1 MKIKVKKGE
10 AHGKIAVIPSKS
22 YAHRILLCSAL
33 SEKEVKVCGLI
44 DSKDILATKNAL
56 LALGASFKEVEGGL
70 LVTPLSYDGS
80 EKRVFCDESGS
91 TLRFLL
97 PVISA
102 LGINAVVDGKDGLRR
117 RPIKLLLDVLRSGGA
132 VIEGDSLPVNMSG
145 RLTAGKYI
153 LDGSQS
159 SQNLTGLMYALTL
172 LDKPSEIVLTNGL
185 VSVGY
190 VDISLDV
197 MRNFGARIDKTDSGY
212 IVYPSSFSGVDDVT
226 VEGDYSSA
234 SFLMALGALTGEVE
248 VTGLNPQSKQGDKA
262 MIDVLTKMG
271 ADIEQGD
278 SVICK
283 KSALKA
289 IKLDATDI
297 PDLIPIIAV
306 CCAFSDGVSEIK
318 GVDRLKI
325 KESDRLRAIC
335 DMLDNFGVGHRYEA
349 NTLYVYGG
357 KVEKSTGV
365 INGYNDHRIVM
376 SASVMAMAVGEAVIE
391 DMEAINKSYPT
402 FFEDLKVLGGDNIA
416 EVLR

>member
-1 MKIKVKKGE
+1 MEVKVKKGE
-10 AHGKIAVIPSKS
+10 ARGKIAIIPSKS

-33 SEKEVKVCGLI
+33 SNSEVKISGLI
-44 DSKDILATKNAL
+44 DSKDIIATKNAL
-56 LALGASFKEVEGGL
+56 KALGTSFKEVEDGL
-70 LVTPLSYDGS
+70 VVTPLNYDGG
-80 EKRVFCDESGS
+80 EKTVFCGESGS

-102 LGINAVVDGKDGLRR
+102 LGINAVVDGKEGLRR

-132 VIEGDSLPVNMSG
+132 VIEGDSLPIKMSG
-145 RLTAGKYI
+145 KLTSGRYI

-172 LDKPSEIVLTNGL
+172 LDEPSEIVLKNGL

-197 MRNFGARIDKTDSGY
+197 MRRFGARITKTESGY
-212 IVYPSSFSGVDDVT
+212 IVYPSRFSGVKSID

-248 VTGLNPQSKQGDKA
+248 ITGLNPNSKQGDKA
-262 MIDVLTKMG
+262 MIDILKKMG
-271 ADIEQGD
+271 ATIKLTD

-283 KSALKA
+283 QSALKA

-306 CCAFSDGVSEIK
+306 CCACCEGVSEIK

-325 KESDRLRAIC
+325 KESDRLKAIC
-335 DMLDNFGVGHRYEA
+335 DMLTDFGVIHYYSNDA
-349 NTLYVYGG
+349 LYVYGG
-357 KVEKSTGV
+357 TKRSVKKT
-365 INGYNDHRIVM
+365 IKGYNDHRIVM
-376 SASVMAMAVGEAVIE
+376 SASVMATAVGDAIID

-402 FFEDLKVLGGDNIA
+402 FFEHLKVLGGEDIA